1 MSSLVCI
8 KRGAVI
14 EADKSIRAQ
23 VIQQHLSP
31 LSHTKCLSSQVRML
45 NFSEG
50 SPYEILHDYVSK
62 SVAPFFKSYVK
73 ESGRA
78 DRDGDKM
85 APTVEKTIAELE
97 MGLMHL
103 QQNIDIPEITL
114 QVHPYVATL
123 IKQCADEGRKPKV
136 SDFSDKV
143 EDSNFLNQLQ
153 HGVNR
158 WIKEIQKV
166 LHHFG
171 AVLWF
176 CYLEVVFLLGY

>member
-1 MSSLVCI
+1 MSL
-8 KRGAVI
+8 
-14 EADKSIRAQ
+14 
-23 VIQQHLSP
+23 
-31 LSHTKCLSSQVRML
+31 QVRML

-97 MGLMHL
+97 MGLLHL

-166 LHHFG
+166 PNLFIT
-171 AVLWF
+171 VLWF
-176 CYLEVVFLLGY
+176 GYMKVICLGY